1 MRDRAAV
8 LSEVRSAF
16 EQYERAL
23 VRHDVEALNGFFLDS
38 AHSVRY
44 GIGEQHYGFEAI
56 AAGRRSALPVHPQRR
71 LLHTVV
77 TSYGD
82 DIACVSAEFT
92 DPATVGVGR
101 QTQTWVRTS
110 EGWKIAVAH
119 VSVAHD
125 GKAHGGNAHDG
136 EAPGAR

>member
-1 MRDRAAV
+1 M
-8 LSEVRSAF
+8 RSAF
-16 EQYERAL
+16 EQYEQAL
-23 VRHDVEALNGFFLDS
+23 VRHDVEVLNGFFLNS

-44 GIGEQHYGFEAI
+44 GIGEQHYGFAAI

-71 LLHTVV
+71 LLRTVV

-92 DPATVGVGR
+92 DPATAGVGR
-101 QTQTWVRTS
+101 QTQTWVRTG

-125 GKAHGGNAHDG
+125 GD
-136 EAPGAR
+136 APGAP